1 MRLKLVVTS
10 LTLTLAGLVG
20 ALAPASVHAA
30 TACVPGPTYWP
41 TTGQVVSSSGST
53 RSITLRFTATQ
64 AQLSA
69 LACLG
74 GYLKIDN
81 VVQNA
86 GVSGTNYTLS
96 TNLPGATKEVPIVNT
111 SFTPGATGIAV
122 SALQPNQSYFVT
134 VSWTGGNAGV
144 TFSTN
149 WIGAHW
155 ATSMF
160 ERSTCQKGQ
169 MQGTNAW
176 CVFATTQYPSGSYT
190 HSLTGDNVALGSTYS
205 LQ

>member
-1 MRLKLVVTS
+1 MRLKLAVTS
-10 LTLTLAGLVG
+10 LTLTLASLVG

-30 TACVPGPTYWP
+30 TTCVSGSTYWP
-41 TTGQVVSSSGST
+41 TIGQVMSSSGST
-53 RSITLRFTATQ
+53 SSITLHFTATQ
-64 AQLSA
+64 TQLNA

-96 TNLPGATKEVPIVNT
+96 TDIPGAAKEVPIINT

-122 SALQPNQSYFVT
+122 SALQPNQPYFVT
-134 VSWTGGNAGV
+134 VSWTGGNTGA
-144 TFSTN
+144 TLSTN
-149 WIGAHW
+149 WSGAHW
-155 ATSMF
+155 ANSMF

-169 MQGTNAW
+169 AQGTSAW
-176 CVFATTQYPSGSYT
+176 CVFTTTQYPSGSYA
-190 HSLTGDNVALGSTYS
+190 HSLTGGNVALGGTYS